1 MSGIVLKHQISGYGH
16 RSFAV
21 MEKQRKRFDSG
32 GFSDQLSPA
41 GVAACSDPSLNF
53 LLVEGRLWPFLLGL
67 WMMAGFCERADLS
80 ANRLCFLARAQGL
93 SAFLWFLISW
103 KDRIRN
109 LREATVQTSV

>member
-41 GVAACSDPSLNF
+41 GVAACSDPEFELPVGGRKTLALFARLVDDGRF
-53 LLVEGRLWPFLLGL
+53 L
-67 WMMAGFCERADLS
+67 
-80 ANRLCFLARAQGL
+80 
-93 SAFLWFLISW
+93 
-103 KDRIRN
+103 
-109 LREATVQTSV
+109 